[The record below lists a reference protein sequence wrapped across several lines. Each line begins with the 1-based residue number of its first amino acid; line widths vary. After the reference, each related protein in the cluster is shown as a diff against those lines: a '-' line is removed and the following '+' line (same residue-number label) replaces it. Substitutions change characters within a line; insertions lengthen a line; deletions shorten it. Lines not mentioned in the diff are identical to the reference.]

1 MADLDWRGEQVADS
15 IHDALVIGVRAGAE
29 LVLDEAR
36 ERAPKDKE
44 FLRNDS
50 KVTQDDT
57 TAVVA
62 FGHGPAKA
70 YAARQHEEV
79 GWKHHDGEAKY
90 LENAALNKRDE
101 VLKKIADE
109 VRKAL

>member
-29 LVLDEAR
+29 LVLGEAR
-36 ERAPKDKE
+36 ERAPKDKG
-44 FLRNDS
+44 FLRGDS

-57 TAVVA
+57 TAVVS

-79 GWKHHDGEAKY
+79 GWHHHDGQAKF
-90 LENAALNKRDE
+90 LESALLDYQDE
-101 VLKKIADE
+101 LKQIMAE
-109 VRKAL
+109 EIRKAL